1 MRIFFILLLTLSS
14 ICTQAK
20 TDSRAVHICFE
31 RWWPYSFVNEQKQ
44 VRGIEVDIIKSALI
58 GTPYRVTFHE
68 LPYRRCLAGVADGTF
83 DFTLHVDE
91 ADGFPI
97 IDVSFTTWLLSL
109 AVKQGRFS
117 NPDDFYQLAAPRV
130 MISEDYSYPEAA
142 VQGLKKINAAIVRR
156 SFYEQNHDDGK
167 KFFSVLNNNRV
178 DAILV
183 DKVWALEMIRRH
195 QLEVTFLPRP
205 FHAEQ
210 QFMGYNI
217 ANQTMARR
225 IESLLERVPDKT
237 IKAIEIKYLG
247 DDF

>member
-1 MRIFFILLLTLSS
+1 MPIVLLLLLALLGTNAL
-14 ICTQAK
+14 AK

-142 VQGLKKINAAIVRR
+142 VQGLKKSTQPLSAVRFTSKTMTTAK
-156 SFYEQNHDDGK
+156 SFLAYSTTTE
-167 KFFSVLNNNRV
+167 L
-178 DAILV
+178 
-183 DKVWALEMIRRH
+183 M
-195 QLEVTFLPRP
+195 P
-205 FHAEQ
+205 F
-210 QFMGYNI
+210 
-217 ANQTMARR
+217 
-225 IESLLERVPDKT
+225 
-237 IKAIEIKYLG
+237 
-247 DDF
+247 

>member
-1 MRIFFILLLTLSS
+1 MRIFFILLLTLFST
-14 ICTQAK
+14 CAK
-20 TDSRAVHICFE
+20 ARTDSRTVHICFE
-31 RWWPYSFVNEQKQ
+31 RWWPYSFINEQKQ
-44 VRGIEVDIIKSALI
+44 VRGIEVDVIKSALVSS
-58 GTPYRVTFHE
+58 PYRVTFHE

-97 IDVSFTTWLLSL
+97 INVSFTTWQLSL
-109 AVKQGRFS
+109 AVKKGRFS
-117 NPDDFYQLAAPRV
+117 SPDDFYQLTAPRV

-142 VQGLKKINAAIVRR
+142 VQGLKEIKAAIVQR

-178 DAILV
+178 DAVLV

-195 QLEVTFLPRP
+195 QLEVDFLPRP

-217 ANQTMARR
+217 ANQAMAKR
-225 IESLLERVPDKT
+225 IESLLEKVPVKR

>member
-1 MRIFFILLLTLSS
+1 MPIVLLLLLALLGTNAL
-14 ICTQAK
+14 AK

-142 VQGLKKINAAIVRR
+142 VQGLKKINAAIVKR

-167 KFFSVLNNNRV
+167 EFFSVLNNNRV
-178 DAILV
+178 DAVLV

-217 ANQTMARR
+217 ANQAMAKR
-225 IESLLERVPDKT
+225 IESLLEKVSDKT
-237 IKAIEIKYLG
+237 IKIIEIKYLG